1 MQYAR
6 AATRFKD
13 QGATPAVF
21 KIAQSMAM
29 DWTKLILTKKIS
41 STTITNCFKTT
52 TLVDFC
58 RGIPGSDASSSVKY
72 EKRQKNEQQYTHSPW
87 LLLYIQT
94 TVSNDGGAAAAA
106 DADEVVVD
114 QEIQSHIA
122 IVFGKEA
129 AAEACSN
136 VANLIAQEATMPVV
150 EELGVEPEMIDESLE
165 EEDYGYVDPDKKHW
179 PEQRKF
185 LLAVKDALD
194 LDHELDFGIV
204 DAIDAKIAAKDR
216 EAAVDTAIQSTIS
229 SFFKPVLQ

>member
-1 MQYAR
+1 MII
-6 AATRFKD
+6 
-13 QGATPAVF
+13 V
-21 KIAQSMAM
+21 
-29 DWTKLILTKKIS
+29 
-41 STTITNCFKTT
+41 
-52 TLVDFC
+52 
-58 RGIPGSDASSSVKY
+58 
-72 EKRQKNEQQYTHSPW
+72 
-87 LLLYIQT
+87 LYIQT

-122 IVFGKEA
+122 IVYGEEA

-136 VANLIAQEATMPVV
+136 VANLIAQEPTMPVV
-150 EELGVEPEMIDESLE
+150 EKLGVEPEMIDESLE
-165 EEDYGYVDPDKKHW
+165 EEDYCMAATWTPPIKKYW

-216 EAAVDTAIQSTIS
+216 EAAVDTAIRSTFS